1 VEMLV
6 RGVVQLEAMLEAW
19 NLADRKRRLLDEQ
32 EGMELPED
40 DD

>member
-1 VEMLV
+1 MLV